1 MDYIKLEQQKLR
13 KKKKFAVQTRK
24 QKKKNK
30 DKLLADDSAS
40 DITYLEEQEILAK
53 YTDENMTLAQRKWRE
68 RVETQKRL
76 YGENTKKG
84 HDCSP

>member
-1 MDYIKLEQQKLR
+1 M
-13 KKKKFAVQTRK
+13 
-24 QKKKNK
+24 
-30 DKLLADDSAS
+30 LADDSAS

-68 RVETQKRL
+68 RLETQKRL